1 MNRSRLFRLVALA
14 VVVITA
20 AGTLAIAQR
29 GRGYRRE
36 FRPGDVVDRG
46 GVPEWKNDE
55 QFKDDVLI
63 FTRVRYKSWEG
74 GWGGRGGKWA
84 TDYPDA
90 DLNLA
95 YRLQQLTTVE
105 SDPNGRVIELTDDAL
120 FDSPLIYLVEPGR
133 MYLEEDEVLALR
145 KYCLNGGFL
154 WVDDFWGEDEWHNF
168 YENIKRVFPDRE
180 PEELPLAHP
189 IFHCV
194 YDLKVKPQIPS
205 IHAWYAGHTTERW
218 DAQEAHYRAIKDDKG
233 RIMALICHNT
243 DIGDGWEREGMD
255 PGYFKEFS
263 EKYSYPMGINIV
275 TYAMTH

>member
-1 MNRSRLFRLVALA
+1 MNRIRLFRLVALA
-14 VVVITA
+14 VVVVTA

-36 FRPGDVVDRG
+36 FRPGDAVDRG

-90 DLNLA
+90 DLNLS

-154 WVDDFWGEDEWHNF
+154 WVDDFWGEDEWDNF
-168 YENIKRVFPDRE
+168 YENIKRVFPNRE

-205 IHAWYAGHTTERW
+205 IHAWLAGHTTERW
-218 DAQEAHYRAIKDDKG
+218 DAQESHYRAIKDDKG

-255 PGYFKEFS
+255 PGYFKEYS

>member
-1 MNRSRLFRLVALA
+1 MNRSRWIRLAALA
-14 VVVITA
+14 FVAITLA
-20 AGTLAIAQR
+20 STVAIAQR
-29 GRGYRRE
+29 SRGYRRE
-36 FRPGDVVDRG
+36 FRPGEPVDRG

-55 QFKDDVLI
+55 QFKDDVFI
-63 FTRVRYKSWEG
+63 FTRVRYKSWGG
-74 GWGGRGGKWA
+74 GWGRRGGRWA

-90 DLNLA
+90 DLNISF
-95 YRLQQLTTVE
+95 RLQQLTTVD
-105 SDPNGRVIELTDDAL
+105 SDPDGRVIELTDDTL
-120 FDSPLIYLVEPGR
+120 FDYPLIYMIEPGD
-133 MYLEEDEVLALR
+133 MYLDDEEVIALR

-154 WVDDFWGEDEWHNF
+154 WVDDFWGEAEWDNF

-180 PEELPLAHP
+180 PEELPLSHP
-189 IFHCV
+189 IFNCV
-194 YDLKVKPQIPS
+194 YTLKVKPQIPS
-205 IHAWYAGHTTERW
+205 IHAWYDGRTTERW